1 MSSCIKTFFNFILI
15 ITYNDMIVIFL
26 PLIKYMFFQ
35 KKNFKG
41 TKDTKTAWELFK
53 LLFKLMLSDKAA
65 LLVVPLTMKTGFL
78 NGFVFGQ
85 FTRAWIG
92 CSIG

>member
-1 MSSCIKTFFNFILI
+1 MFLYIRICFNFILLISYKDI
-15 ITYNDMIVIFL
+15 III
-26 PLIKYMFFQ
+26 IIEKI
-35 KKNFKG
+35 KG

-53 LLFKLMLSDKAA
+53 LIFKLLLSDKAA
-65 LLVVPLTMKTGFL
+65 LLVIPLTMKTGFL

-92 CSIG
+92 CSIGLCV